1 MELSFYEKV
10 SSGKELNYKEIQKA
24 IKILKRIQ
32 SRGGVVV
39 VSEND
44 TLITTYSLDSYN
56 RKAASSNSSFEST
69 QTRY

>member
-10 SSGKELNYKEIQKA
+10 SSGKELNYQEIQKA
-24 IKILKRIQ
+24 MKILKKIQ

-39 VSEND
+39 ISEND
-44 TLITTYSLDSYN
+44 TLITTYSLDSHN

>member
-10 SSGKELNYKEIQKA
+10 SSGKELNYQEIQKA

-44 TLITTYSLDSYN
+44 TLITTYGLDSYN
-56 RKAASSNSSFEST
+56 RKAAPANSSFEST

>member
-10 SSGKELNYKEIQKA
+10 SSGKELNYQEIQKA
-24 IKILKRIQ
+24 MKILKKIQ

-39 VSEND
+39 ISEND
-44 TLITTYSLDSYN
+44 TLITTYSLDSYS
-56 RKAASSNSSFEST
+56 RKAASLNSPFNSN

>member
-10 SSGKELNYKEIQKA
+10 SSGKELNQQELKSA

-32 SRGGVVV
+32 SRGGLVV

-44 TLITTYSLDSYN
+44 TLITTYSLDSYS
-56 RKAASSNSSFEST
+56 RKAASLNGSSEFN

>member
-10 SSGKELNYKEIQKA
+10 SSGKELNYQEIQKA
-24 IKILKRIQ
+24 IKTLKRIQ

-44 TLITTYSLDSYN
+44 TLITTYGLDSYS
-56 RKAASSNSSFEST
+56 RKAASSNSSFESK
-69 QTRY
+69 QIRY

>member
-10 SSGKELNYKEIQKA
+10 SSGKELNYQEVQKA

-32 SRGGVVV
+32 SRGGLVV

-44 TLITTYSLDSYN
+44 TLITTYGLDSYS
-56 RKAASSNSSFEST
+56 RKAASLNSSFESN